1 MSFLVSLAV
10 PEAVGKNNFFSEIV
24 TVDKM
29 IVRSIDRVN
38 DNVNDK
44 MNNKKDAIMNQTT
57 SNNYR
62 LIFKNLFVI
71 TLMAVSVSACRVNPA
86 VNEGTTT
93 DQANNGGNSGGS
105 TPVPSATSTPTFG
118 LSFTP
123 PSPQPVA
130 GACSSGASL
139 NSINVSGTSVA
150 QTTATTLNV
159 TGPAMTYAYLDALC
173 TIPATSSI
181 VMAAGTS
188 SIPLYFMGNTTG
200 NYNLSATSTG
210 LFPATG
216 TLVINPGL
224 PTTVVISGPTS
235 SSAGICQG
243 GFLVELEDSYS
254 NNSPAVV
261 DTLVNLT
268 GEGSGYYYTDSNCT
282 TVVSSVTLT
291 TGASN
296 ASLYFKDNSPET
308 LSMAVDSIGLV
319 SGPAHAY
326 TVSTAAPAKIVLTG
340 PASDTVASCAGP
352 FTVTTK
358 DSLNNTVVVSSATT
372 ATIFGG
378 GSMTY
383 YTDSACATSAT
394 SVSIASG
401 TSSKTFYVKSNL
413 AQNTYLI
420 ASTTSLG
427 SSNLPFT
434 LTADA
439 AAGLNIV
446 GQSSVGAGDCTA
458 AMSVVL
464 EDIYGNPTPAVTTTT
479 YNFTGVGSAVV
490 YTDATCTT
498 TASTFEILATAD
510 RMTFYMKD
518 NTKESL
524 VLAANATGLTGDT
537 HGLVVTS
544 GAPAKLVIEVETPRL
559 AGECSLIGHVE
570 VQDTLG
576 NATNVSTNTD
586 ITLSDNG
593 QGKYYVTSDCSGT
606 AATSITVTAGSNRAY
621 MYYRNQK
628 AETTTVTASRTG
640 LTSGTQTRVTNPAA
654 PEIINI
660 HANLALAGSNP
671 GTSGGSQPL
680 TLTAGDCAGP
690 LKLAV
695 QDKYFNLSPVSS
707 STTLTLTQYATS
719 GNGQYY
725 SDSGCT
731 TAITTRV
738 YASGESVKDIYYKGT
753 RADVTN
759 SKATTT
765 LPGAPLPTSANS
777 LTTVIPAPTH
787 HLQLAGTNFL
797 FSNECSPTF
806 TVYARDIYDN
816 LVTQTA
822 NLPINISAAIG
833 SGQIFT
839 GSSCTPAT
847 EVTSG
852 TINIPSGAS
861 SMTFWLKDATT
872 ETINQVVSTTAPIIN
887 GTNILNVKASFT
899 NVETYAGYNLNW
911 GWELK
916 QTEGVSPGIIY
927 PGYTSQPVGA
937 GFDNLTDSSKAR
949 FYRPDALVY
958 HAGYL
963 YYYDQNFCTIIRID
977 PVTTARTKFAGGH
990 ADCRINNSSS
1000 GSTSRIYN
1008 INGQFTFNLVNDALY
1023 FGDAHCIRKMDL
1035 ATGGMVTIAGQC
1047 LSSGYYDHPIG
1058 STALLNYPSEIIDMG
1073 TYLIFS
1079 DTGNNAIRK
1088 VDLTGSYEV
1097 TTLYSVPVNHS
1108 VKGTVYDGSRY
1119 VYYADGYS
1127 IARID
1132 LLTAGYPSSVVAG
1145 VYDLPGAVDGAAA
1158 VARFGDS
1165 AMGYYVA
1172 PRRLALDVAHQ
1183 YLYVGDLA
1191 NSAVR
1196 RIDISAGGSYGTVT
1210 TVAGQLRIPGN
1221 VNGIGTASKLG
1232 SPNALTLDDS
1242 GNLYVMDAYTS
1253 MRLSWG

>member
-1 MSFLVSLAV
+1 
-10 PEAVGKNNFFSEIV
+10 
-24 TVDKM
+24 
-29 IVRSIDRVN
+29 
-38 DNVNDK
+38 
-44 MNNKKDAIMNQTT
+44 
-57 SNNYR
+57 
-62 LIFKNLFVI
+62 
-71 TLMAVSVSACRVNPA
+71 
-86 VNEGTTT
+86 
-93 DQANNGGNSGGS
+93 
-105 TPVPSATSTPTFG
+105 
-118 LSFTP
+118 
-123 PSPQPVA
+123 
-130 GACSSGASL
+130 
-139 NSINVSGTSVA
+139 
-150 QTTATTLNV
+150 
-159 TGPAMTYAYLDALC
+159 
-173 TIPATSSI
+173 
-181 VMAAGTS
+181 
-188 SIPLYFMGNTTG
+188 
-200 NYNLSATSTG
+200 
-210 LFPATG
+210 
-216 TLVINPGL
+216 
-224 PTTVVISGPTS
+224 
-235 SSAGICQG
+235 
-243 GFLVELEDSYS
+243 
-254 NNSPAVV
+254 
-261 DTLVNLT
+261 
-268 GEGSGYYYTDSNCT
+268 
-282 TVVSSVTLT
+282 
-291 TGASN
+291 
-296 ASLYFKDNSPET
+296 
-308 LSMAVDSIGLV
+308 
-319 SGPAHAY
+319 
-326 TVSTAAPAKIVLTG
+326 
-340 PASDTVASCAGP
+340 
-352 FTVTTK
+352 
-358 DSLNNTVVVSSATT
+358 
-372 ATIFGG
+372 
-378 GSMTY
+378 
-383 YTDSACATSAT
+383 
-394 SVSIASG
+394 
-401 TSSKTFYVKSNL
+401 
-413 AQNTYLI
+413 
-420 ASTTSLG
+420 
-427 SSNLPFT
+427 
-434 LTADA
+434 
-439 AAGLNIV
+439 
-446 GQSSVGAGDCTA
+446 
-458 AMSVVL
+458 
-464 EDIYGNPTPAVTTTT
+464 
-479 YNFTGVGSAVV
+479 
-490 YTDATCTT
+490 
-498 TASTFEILATAD
+498 
-510 RMTFYMKD
+510 
-518 NTKESL
+518 
-524 VLAANATGLTGDT
+524 
-537 HGLVVTS
+537 
-544 GAPAKLVIEVETPRL
+544 
-559 AGECSLIGHVE
+559 LIGHVE

-707 STTLTLTQYATS
+707 STTITLSQFATS

-738 YASGESVKDIYYKGT
+738 YASGESVKDIYYRGT

-911 GWELK
+911 GWEYK
-916 QTEGVSPGIIY
+916 QAETSPAGILY
-927 PGYTSQPVGA
+927 PGYTSQAMGA
-937 GFDNLTDSSKAR
+937 GFDNVTDPSKAR

-958 HAGYL
+958 HDGYL

-1196 RIDISAGGSYGTVT
+1196 RIDISSGGSYGTVT
-1210 TVAGQLRIPGN
+1210 TVAGQLRVPGN

-1232 SPNALTLDDS
+1232 SPNALALDDS
-1242 GNLYVMDAYTS
+1242 GSLYVMDAYTA
-1253 MRLSWG
+1253 MRLTSYTVMHSNSRNNYFMNNNNIRKINLTTLDVSTLMGPTYESYHAWNTYPSGPRLTTPINDNQASYPLAYDGNYLHFYGSNTGGNLSMVTGNVVGANTGFNNFLRSGDLIHNGYYYYVSGSVVMRGTVSGGLFSAAAANVAIAGNGTNSVTDGVGTTTASFNSIKTLIGVDRNNNALYLWDYATPGGAQTLYLRKIDLSTSVVTTIRNHPQPTLNGNYFYMTVTYSAVNGVRSRYDSNTNAIYLLNYSSGLGNAGYFYKYDIATGTVSVLAGDGTLGIADGTGASAKLGTVVSPFYCIGAGYLWFTTYGSLRRIRLESGVVETLTTLNNPQMNQFGIIDGLLTTDARFADTAGSPKCEMTNQGLLISDGFGGIRRVY